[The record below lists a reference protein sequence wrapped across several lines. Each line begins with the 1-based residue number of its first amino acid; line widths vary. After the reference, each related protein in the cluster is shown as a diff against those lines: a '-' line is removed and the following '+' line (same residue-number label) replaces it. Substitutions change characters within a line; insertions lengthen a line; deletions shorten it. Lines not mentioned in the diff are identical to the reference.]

1 MNAHYDSPELDR
13 KSSYSGVS
21 GIVLDGDWLN
31 MGAAY
36 ILYAIMCGSLGGVAC
51 FGAGYGMIAV
61 LVTYAVTG
69 QLAVILLAALYLRSQ
84 TRGSNIR
91 RV

>member
-1 MNAHYDSPELDR
+1 
-13 KSSYSGVS
+13 
-21 GIVLDGDWLN
+21 
-31 MGAAY
+31 
-36 ILYAIMCGSLGGVAC
+36 MCGSLGGVAC